1 MASEAEMNDEIG
13 IALNSLARGQMRAR
27 LLADIA
33 LDLMVCEL
41 EGLDPSAYIK
51 ELREMIADIE
61 AQIDAATA
69 KWGQE

>member
-1 MASEAEMNDEIG
+1 
-13 IALNSLARGQMRAR
+13 MRAR

-41 EGLDPSAYIK
+41 EGLDPSAYSK